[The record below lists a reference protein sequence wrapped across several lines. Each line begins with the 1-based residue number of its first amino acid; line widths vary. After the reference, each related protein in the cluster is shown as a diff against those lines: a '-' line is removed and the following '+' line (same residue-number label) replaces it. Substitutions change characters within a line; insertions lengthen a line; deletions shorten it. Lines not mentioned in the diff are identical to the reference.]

1 MSKPSI
7 FARLFRPQIK
17 SSLADPGPDL
27 YALFG
32 LTPTATGV
40 TISAQDALR
49 VPAVAAAIR
58 LISEAAAS
66 LDVSVKQRAGDGSE
80 TAVQDHPA
88 NALLTGFANDW
99 TSGFELIRDLVID
112 ALSDDRGGLVWVNRV
127 NGEPFELIRF
137 RTGVFNV
144 DYNQTTG
151 EPIYRIENR
160 LTPLA
165 DVVHLR
171 SPFRQSPLTAAREA
185 IAISRALELHAARL
199 FGRGARPSG
208 ALVFPKGMGEESVK
222 RARAAWR
229 QTHEGEDSG
238 GQTAILYDGADFKPF
253 TLASTD
259 AQFIENRKFQIYE
272 IARAFRVPPSMLF
285 ELDRATCA
293 NGEQQ
298 GMDFLTYCLEPWL
311 KGLEGALARALL
323 TREERAEGL
332 VIRFDRDDLTRA
344 DLTAR
349 ATAINS
355 LIASEVLNPNEG
367 RSWIG
372 LGPYDGGAK
381 FGNRNINPD
390 QGGRPEK
397 GEVPDGAA

>member
-7 FARLFRPQIK
+7 IARLFRPLIK
-17 SSLADPGPDL
+17 SSLADPGPDIF
-27 YALFG
+27 AQFG
-32 LTPTATGV
+32 LVGPITA
-40 TISAQDALR
+40 AEALR
-49 VPAVAAAIR
+49 VPAVGSAIR

-66 LDVSVKQRAGDGSE
+66 LDVVVKERQADGSE
-80 TAVQDHPA
+80 VEVRDHIA
-88 NALLTGFANDW
+88 SGLLTGFANDW
-99 TSGFELIRDLVID
+99 TSGFDFIRDLVID
-112 ALSDDRGGLVWVNRV
+112 ALTDDRGGLAWVNRI
-127 NGEPFELIRF
+127 GDGRPYELIRF
-137 RTGVFNV
+137 RSGVFNV

-160 LTPLA
+160 LTPA
-165 DVVHLR
+165 SDVIHVR
-171 SPFRQSPLTAAREA
+171 PPFGKASLTLAREGIA
-185 IAISRALELHAARL
+185 IARALANHAEKL

-208 ALVFPKGMGEESVK
+208 VLSFPKGMGEDSVK
-222 RARAAWR
+222 RARKGWR
-229 QTHEGEDSG
+229 DTQEGEDEG
-238 GQTAILYDGADFKPF
+238 GRTAILYDGAEFKPL

-285 ELDRATCA
+285 ELDRATYA

-323 TREERAEGL
+323 TREERADGL

-344 DLTAR
+344 DLNAR

-367 RSWIG
+367 RGWIG
-372 LGPYDGGAK
+372 LGPYPGGDK

-397 GEVPDGAA
+397 GEVPNGAE